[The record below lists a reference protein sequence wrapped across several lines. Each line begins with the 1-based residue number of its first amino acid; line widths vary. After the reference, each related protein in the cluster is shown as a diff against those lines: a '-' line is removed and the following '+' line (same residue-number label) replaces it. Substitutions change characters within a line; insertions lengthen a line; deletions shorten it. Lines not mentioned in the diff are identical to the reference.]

1 METKIDIRWEQ
12 RFSNYIK
19 ALDKLSIAVEIIR
32 ESIKNGDDIDNNNE
46 LLREG
51 LIQRFEYTQELAWN
65 VMSDYAKYQGF
76 QNIAGSRDAIRY
88 GLEHNLISSKDW
100 MKTVD
105 ARNRTSHTYNEET
118 ANDIINDIIDIY
130 YPLFITFKKTMDK
143 LRSNYSTEQKIF

>member
-32 ESIKNGDDIDNNNE
+32 ESIKNGDDIDNNYE

-65 VMSDYAKYQGF
+65 VMSDYAKYPGK
-76 QNIAGSRDAIRY
+76 SRY
-88 GLEHNLISSKDW
+88 SK
-100 MKTVD
+100 
-105 ARNRTSHTYNEET
+105 R
-118 ANDIINDIIDIY
+118 
-130 YPLFITFKKTMDK
+130 PL
-143 LRSNYSTEQKIF
+143 L